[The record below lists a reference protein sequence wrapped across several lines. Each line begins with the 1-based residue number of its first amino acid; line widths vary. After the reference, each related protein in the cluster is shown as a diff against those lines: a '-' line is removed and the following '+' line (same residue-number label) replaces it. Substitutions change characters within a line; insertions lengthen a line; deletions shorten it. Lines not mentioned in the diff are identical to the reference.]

1 MLKISGRL
9 GIESHCPHV
18 WACTIKMK
26 QRYGKHA
33 SESDGP
39 EWLFPAPRCEPREC
53 TPQAPL
59 PDASLRHSCSQ
70 LQEGRLT
77 SSWAPQDLS
86 LLSRPPPPPAP
97 PLGSFVQCFRFVHPG
112 PLQGEGLGVPLAA
125 PDLPHHQRA
134 PWVILSSECSSYST
148 GEGSKEA
155 VGGAAPATRWTTYC
169 PAHTRWRR
177 EGCVWCLQAEPSPRQ
192 MQEGG
197 WRAPS
202 QGSPSRDHYGVG
214 GARKNSTLNMVSVKI
229 DPLPCELEGVGV
241 FSFISR
247 REPLSRSCGSS

>member
-86 LLSRPPPPPAP
+86 LLSRPPLPLHLPWAHSFSASGSSIQAHCRGRAWVFLLLLLTCLITKG
-97 PLGSFVQCFRFVHPG
+97 PLGSSS
-112 PLQGEGLGVPLAA
+112 LQNVPA
-125 PDLPHHQRA
+125 
-134 PWVILSSECSSYST
+134 T

-155 VGGAAPATRWTTYC
+155 VGGAAPATRWTTHC

-214 GARKNSTLNMVSVKI
+214 GQGKTP
-229 DPLPCELEGVGV
+229 PLTWFL
-241 FSFISR
+241 
-247 REPLSRSCGSS
+247 